1 MKDRCPLERL
11 WLSSW
16 GQLAARLAAAPPG
29 AAAAPGPAAS
39 RDASAQVL
47 CGFGARRPPSWTPA
61 RPQGQDDVMTAMRPM
76 VRWALP
82 GGLVAVVVATI
93 ALGPLVQ
100 AGAAGDVPEPG
111 AGELLAG
118 TWLRHVTG
126 GARLDERTQRDGG
139 HHHCHQ
145 AARERPAHHRPHLGM
160 HR

>member
-61 RPQGQDDVMTAMRPM
+61 RPHRRHDVILTLRPM

-93 ALGPLVQ
+93 ALAPARHRRRPPGRADPARWWPPPLPP
-100 AGAAGDVPEPG
+100 GRPG
-111 AGELLAG
+111 APSAPS
-118 TWLRHVTG
+118 
-126 GARLDERTQRDGG
+126 
-139 HHHCHQ
+139 
-145 AARERPAHHRPHLGM
+145 AASPS
-160 HR
+160 